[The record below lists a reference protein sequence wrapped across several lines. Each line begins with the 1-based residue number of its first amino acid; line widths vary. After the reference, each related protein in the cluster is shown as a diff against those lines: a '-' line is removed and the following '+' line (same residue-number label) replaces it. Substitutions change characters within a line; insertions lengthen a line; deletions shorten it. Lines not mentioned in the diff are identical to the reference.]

1 MKNSTLPYWLSLLV
15 LLTASYGGW
24 KWWQVMQFE
33 QRRAVGGI
41 EGTGPPLQEFQLTER
56 SGKTFHSGDMQG
68 GVWVASFFF
77 STCPGSCAK
86 LNSNIRS
93 FHQQEEL
100 SEVVWVSISVDPDTD
115 TLPVLRDY
123 ANRFDADPERWL
135 FCRGDFKY
143 VRRIGQ
149 EFFSLP
155 VLWRDHSD
163 YGVVIDRQGQV
174 RGAYNL
180 NKTSEHARLIDLIQ
194 ECLAEDVSVGEEAGQ
209 QEGHEAGQDTRQQ
222 AGVAA

>member
-24 KWWQVMQFE
+24 KWWQVVQFE
-33 QRRAVGGI
+33 QRRAGGGI
-41 EGTGPPLQEFQLTER
+41 EGTGPPLLEFELTER
-56 SGKTFHSGDMQG
+56 SGKMFRSGDMRG
-68 GVWVASFFF
+68 SVWVASFFF
-77 STCPGSCAK
+77 STCPGSCKK

-93 FHQQEEL
+93 FHRREEL
-100 SEVVWVSISVDPDTD
+100 AEVVWVSISVDPDTD

-123 ANRFDADPERWL
+123 AESFEADPQRWL

-149 EFFSLP
+149 DFLALP

-180 NKTSEHARLIDLIQ
+180 NKTSEHAKLMELIKA
-194 ECLAEDVSVGEEAGQ
+194 CLAEDMPAGKVGVED
-209 QEGHEAGQDTRQQ
+209 EGRDPGRE